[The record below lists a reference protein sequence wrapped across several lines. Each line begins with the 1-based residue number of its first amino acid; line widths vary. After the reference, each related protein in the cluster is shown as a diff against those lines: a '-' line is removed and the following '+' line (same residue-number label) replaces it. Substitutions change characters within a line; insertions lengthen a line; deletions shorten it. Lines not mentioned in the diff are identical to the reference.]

1 MELELKKKAFIE
13 SEEYDKGTA
22 LLVGEIKTDQE
33 GELVKIKVT
42 LTGPNGHV
50 SLLLEKFGMVNIG
63 SKGVF
68 QLKERRSTLKEEENE
83 SVQVQES

>member
-13 SEEYDKGTA
+13 SEEDDKETA
-22 LLVGEIKTDQE
+22 LLVGDIKTDQE
-33 GELVKIKVT
+33 GEVVKVKVT

-50 SLLLEKFGMVNIG
+50 AALLEKFGMVNIG

-68 QLKERRSTLKEEENE
+68 QMTEKQATLKEEENE